1 MNSTTLDSLR
11 INFLRIISTI
21 NLVTSTLIIIGF
33 TIAGRDLVPIH
44 PFLIVVSSITLI
56 TLKKFP
62 KSTNIAKFYAIAIT
76 LFSSVANYRLAMQGS
91 TILTYPYFLA
101 PLFASFLL
109 GSTGGFILSALYII
123 LPLLLCGFDISI
135 FGDNA
140 NAFIA
145 VYVIEIIVILCFER
159 VHDYLHNQI
168 LKASYTDPL
177 TGLQNT
183 SGFMFNLTKATQKKE
198 GFYLILTDFD
208 YFSRIN
214 TNLGYSICD
223 TILKRAG
230 EMLSDHKAVSHVAR
244 YYGDQFAIVFHGS
257 KEEVSQFIEMKQRE
271 IRTISRE
278 MNLDI
283 DITISSGI
291 IHFPGDCKSV
301 EMLMGNVEL
310 ALKEAKKAD
319 REMYHFFD
327 SDSLN
332 EQRFNDCIRKTIHSA
347 VINEEIKVH
356 FQPKVN
362 VKDSVVTGMEA
373 LIRWDHPELG
383 YLAPPV
389 YIEIAESSGLI
400 SEVSEYV
407 IEKSCAHLA
416 RCKVEGF
423 DTISLSINISPI
435 HLLKSDFLEKL
446 LATTNKYSLDSSQIF
461 LEITENLLLEGDV
474 KVHLEK
480 IRAAGFKL
488 SLDDFGTGYSSL
500 NYLRQFRFDELKIDK
515 CFTDGLLNSTSEVK
529 MFETILSIAS
539 IYKMSIVIEGVEE
552 QQQVSMIR
560 EHGVGEIQGWYYS
573 KALPSDLFISYLQKS
588 LS

>member
-1 MNSTTLDSLR
+1 MNISILDSLR
-11 INFLRIISTI
+11 INFLRIISRI
-21 NLVTSTLIIIGF
+21 NLVTSILVIIGF
-33 TIAGRDLVPIH
+33 TIAGRDLIPIH
-44 PFLIVVSSITLI
+44 PFLVVISSITLI
-56 TLKKFP
+56 TLKRFP
-62 KSTNIAKFYAIAIT
+62 HSIAIAKFYAISIT
-76 LFSSVANYRLAMQGS
+76 LFYTVANFKLSMDGS
-91 TILTYPYFLA
+91 TILTYPYFLM
-101 PLFASFLL
+101 PLFSSFLL
-109 GSTGGFILSALYII
+109 GSRGGFVLSLAHIL
-123 LPLLLCGFDISI
+123 LPIFLCSFNISI

-140 NAFIA
+140 AAFIV
-145 VYVIEIIVILCFER
+145 VYLIEIVVIFYFER

-168 LKASYTDPL
+168 LKATNTDPL
-177 TGLQNT
+177 TGLQNS
-183 SGFMFNLTKATQKKE
+183 SGFMFNLTKATQKKD

-223 TILKRAG
+223 TILKRSG
-230 EMLSDHKAVSHVAR
+230 KILNDHPQVGNVAR
-244 YYGDQFAIVFHGS
+244 YYGDQFSLLFHGS
-257 KEEVSQFIEMKQRE
+257 KEEVSQFIETKQSE
-271 IRTISRE
+271 IRSISRE

-301 EMLMGNVEL
+301 EALMANVEL

-332 EQRFNDCIRKTIHSA
+332 EQRFNETIRNTIHNA
-347 VINEEIKVH
+347 VVNEEIEVH

-362 VKDSVVTGMEA
+362 VKDQNVTGMEA

-383 YLAPPV
+383 YLAPPQ

-407 IEKSCAHLA
+407 IEKSCRHLA
-416 RCKVEGF
+416 SCIESGF
-423 DTISLSINISPI
+423 NVITLSINISPV
-435 HLLKSDFLEKL
+435 HLLKADFLGNL
-446 LATTNKYSLDSSQIF
+446 LATTNKYSLDPSQIF
-461 LEITENLLLEGDV
+461 LEITENLMLEGDV

-515 CFTDGLLNSTSEVK
+515 CFTDGLLDGTSEIK

-552 QQQVSMIR
+552 EQQVSMIR

-573 KALPSDLFISYLQKS
+573 KALPSDQFITYLQKP